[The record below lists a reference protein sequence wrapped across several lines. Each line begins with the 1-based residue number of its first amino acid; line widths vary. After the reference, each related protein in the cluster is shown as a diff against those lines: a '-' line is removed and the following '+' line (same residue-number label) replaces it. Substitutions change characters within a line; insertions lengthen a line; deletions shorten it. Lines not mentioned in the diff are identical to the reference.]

1 MLAPIKA
8 RQRACYGYSVTSPQL
23 RARSHEEARV
33 IRRRRTARA
42 TELGFPQAAMRNN
55 TVAQGS
61 WIAIAAAVLFG
72 LTTPLV
78 KHFGEHAGPFATAT
92 LLYLGAAVGAVGRRH
107 AGERAP
113 GLAEAP
119 RLLLVATFGAALAP
133 AALAWGL
140 QRSGALTG
148 SLLLN
153 LEALFTIALAAAIYR
168 EPIGRRIMLACALMV
183 AGGGVLALRLGGGG
197 ASSLLGIAALI
208 VATLSWALDNTLT
221 RPLSDFEPRATVFW
235 KAMVGSALSA
245 SVALSF
251 RDGWPG
257 ATATLGLLAC
267 GASGYGLSLRLY
279 LRAQRLL
286 GAARTGSLFALA
298 PFCGAAAAFVG
309 GDQHGAALIALAACL
324 FGVAAYLH
332 VTEHHAHRHGHET
345 LDHEHAHTHDDGH
358 HHHTHNPPV
367 AGSHTHPHHHD
378 TLEHEHAHA
387 ADLHHRHEHD

>member
-1 MLAPIKA
+1 MHSGHEGLARHPA
-8 RQRACYGYSVTSPQL
+8 AL
-23 RARSHEEARV
+23 RAV
-33 IRRRRTARA
+33 RA
-42 TELGFPQAAMRNN
+42 TELGFAMRKNPI
-55 TVAQGS
+55 AQGS
-61 WIAIAAAVLFG
+61 WTAIAAAVLFG

-92 LLYLGAAVGAVGRRH
+92 LLYLGAALGAVGKRQ
-107 AGERAP
+107 AGERAL
-113 GLAEAP
+113 GIAEAP

-140 QRSGALTG
+140 QRSGALAG

-153 LEALFTIALAAAIYR
+153 LEALFTVVLAAVIYR
-168 EPIGRRIMLACALMV
+168 EPVGRRVVLACALMV
-183 AGGGVLALRLGGGG
+183 GGGGVLALRFGGGTG
-197 ASSLLGIAALI
+197 SSLPGIAALAL
-208 VATLSWALDNTLT
+208 ATLSWAADNTLT
-221 RPLSDFEPRATVFW
+221 RPLADFDPRVTVFW
-235 KAMVGSALSA
+235 KAILGSALST
-245 SVALSF
+245 SIALLF

-257 ATATLGLLAC
+257 LVNTLGLLAC

-279 LRAQRLL
+279 LRAQRSL

-298 PFCGAAAAFVG
+298 PFCGATVAFVW
-309 GDQHGAALIALAACL
+309 GDRHGAPLIALAAAL
-324 FGVAAYLH
+324 FGVAVYLH
-332 VTEHHAHRHGHET
+332 VTEQHAHRHRHET
-345 LDHEHAHTHDDGH
+345 LEHEHTHTHDDGH